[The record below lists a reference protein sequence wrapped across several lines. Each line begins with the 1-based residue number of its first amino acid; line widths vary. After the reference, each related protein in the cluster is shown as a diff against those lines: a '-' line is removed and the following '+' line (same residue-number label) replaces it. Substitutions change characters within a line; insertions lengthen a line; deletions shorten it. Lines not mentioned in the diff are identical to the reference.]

1 MSKYAILLSFY
12 SNLNKFHNL
21 NLQKESTKEKKVTVY
36 DNASELNNV
45 IRDPETFSYD
55 LDRHKNFDE
64 NLKNEIEFIIESNGS
79 LAEDKIKN
87 ELESKI

>member
-1 MSKYAILLSFY
+1 MI
-12 SNLNKFHNL
+12 
-21 NLQKESTKEKKVTVY
+21 
-36 DNASELNNV
+36 V